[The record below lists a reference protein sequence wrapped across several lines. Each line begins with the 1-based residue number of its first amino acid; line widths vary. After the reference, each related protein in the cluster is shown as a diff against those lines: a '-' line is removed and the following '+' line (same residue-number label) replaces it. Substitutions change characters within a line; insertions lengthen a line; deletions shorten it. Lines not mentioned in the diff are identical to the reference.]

1 MLSALISVALLHWLV
16 LVTPGANFL
25 LVGQLAAGGQRRAAV
40 LACLGI
46 TCVTFTWALL
56 AVLGVG
62 AVFALHP
69 LLRQGAQLA
78 GGLYLLWVA
87 LRLLRA
93 GGGAAT
99 DAASAAALLSGP
111 QAFRLGFLTNILN
124 PKTALFFSS
133 AFAALLPP
141 GGGWGL
147 SAAAVLLVYLN
158 ALVWHL
164 FLALAFGNPR
174 VQRFYAARRQG
185 LNRLCGA
192 LVGVFGLR
200 LLAPVLLELRA
211 R

>member
-25 LVGQLAAGGQRRAAV
+25 LVGQLAASGQRRAAV

-69 LLRQGAQLA
+69 LLRQGAQVA

-87 LRLLRA
+87 WRLLRS
-93 GGGAAT
+93 GAA
-99 DAASAAALLSGP
+99 AAAALGAAAQLRGV

-164 FLALAFGNPR
+164 FLALAFGNPH
-174 VQRFYAARRQG
+174 VQRVYAARRRA
-185 LNRLCGA
+185 LNRLCGS

-200 LLAPVLLELRA
+200 LLAPALLELRA